1 MSEKFII
8 DIDDDTTKKEKIRE
22 YLDNLEESVDEIV
35 KFGEKNGLKIDLV
48 NLKNRIENVKKIIL
62 NKYIKYYFSYLII
75 K

>member
-1 MSEKFII
+1 VSEKFII